1 MRRIALALCLL
12 LPAPLMAHPHVFIDT
27 GFELIFAPDGALT
40 HVRVTWAYDDFYSL
54 VILEELGMDPDGDGS
69 LTPEEE
75 AQLAGF
81 DAQWIDGYNGDL
93 DLRLGD
99 QPLALSGPLEP
110 TATTEA
116 GRIVSTHLRAVSDGR
131 MGSGASLS
139 LRPYDESYY
148 TAYEVAR
155 PVTLSG
161 RDDCLL
167 ERLEPDIDGQLAEM
181 QEMLL
186 RIDADADLEE
196 MDIPLI
202 GAEFATE
209 IRVTCPGS

>member
-1 MRRIALALCLL
+1 
-12 LPAPLMAHPHVFIDT
+12 
-27 GFELIFAPDGALT
+27 
-40 HVRVTWAYDDFYSL
+40 
-54 VILEELGMDPDGDGS
+54 
-69 LTPEEE
+69 
-75 AQLAGF
+75 
-81 DAQWIDGYNGDL
+81 
-93 DLRLGD
+93 LGD

-116 GRIVSTHLRAVSDGR
+116 GRIVSTHLRAVTG
-131 MGSGASLS
+131 GGVGAGAPLS

-155 PVTLSG
+155 PVTMSG

-167 ERLEPDIDGQLAEM
+167 ERFEPDIDGQLAEM
-181 QEMLL
+181 QQMLL